1 MTVRRPDRFRFDYDV
16 YENSFSM
23 GARGF
28 RDDNARRVLP
38 VPDTRGVDA
47 PGRRHEGERNR
58 RRGETAVYG
67 SGGRLVTDRKRNARG
82 RAVRN
87 TRKSEIDAARGARLR
102 PVVFNT

>member
-58 RRGETAVYG
+58 RRGEN
-67 SGGRLVTDRKRNARG
+67 GRSRFGRSFSDRPEAKCAGPCREEHA
-82 RAVRN
+82 
-87 TRKSEIDAARGARLR
+87 
-102 PVVFNT
+102 